1 MNLNDILLL
10 NKEPFVNVTEE
21 DRNTYRE
28 DHNKKAVLLKI
39 HLVYFN
45 VLCRNLKA
53 DCVVPEYSVW
63 IQTKT
68 PDIWDKREI
77 MLKNVI
83 RYSGW
88 HFKEVI
94 SQKLSKKD
102 RKLFSSILELK
113 DASKENYNYF
123 YIFQSRRLSAYLRH
137 KEKSDN
143 VKNMFA
149 KGDQAIMETLS
160 VIGNPFPDEK
170 NVPYTGIE
178 RGSYIVVFYT
188 DTWFKFYKKLNLN
201 FEINILILD
210 SLLDIAYKLFG
221 LKENYDDIMGKH

>member
-28 DHNKKAVLLKI
+28 DHNKKAVLFKL

-45 VLCRNLKA
+45 ELCRKLKA
-53 DCVVPEYSVW
+53 DCVVPESSVW

-77 MLKNVI
+77 MLNNVLT
-83 RYSGW
+83 YSGW

-94 SQKLSKKD
+94 GHKLNKKD
-102 RKLFSSILELK
+102 RKLFSRIPELK
-113 DASKENYNYF
+113 EASKENYNYF

-137 KEKSDN
+137 KERSDN

-170 NVPYTGIE
+170 NVPYTGNEKNI
-178 RGSYIVVFYT
+178 YNVIFYT
-188 DTWFKFYKKLNLN
+188 NSWFKFYKKLNLN

-210 SLLDIAYKLFG
+210 SLLDMAYKIFN
-221 LKENYDDIMGKH
+221 LKEEL